1 MLDIIKNKLLYL
13 FIFSIFI
20 LSIQETIAREPYLKN
35 QNDDI
40 LCNSNKFI
48 LENNYPKKID
58 IVTSKPNL
66 WYKNAAQVI
75 KYKRK
80 NKYAKIDDRFK
91 KYFKSKIDVTFQ
103 NNLTCRFNGLVRL
116 HGGRYDHFDNE
127 NFFSLRLKINN
138 GHILNNNIFT
148 FYIPPARGGNEEIFI
163 SHLFKELGILS
174 PDTNYVKL
182 NINGFGAKKY
192 IFQERHSIPFLIKNK
207 LIPSAIVSSNRKYN
221 FEKLQTKKFFIARID
236 GGSKNFNY
244 KKTYG
249 IDHPKRNN
257 IFFNSL
263 SKLNF
268 ILHDSY
274 IKSNFEDEHYYI
286 DFSNENIKELVDIK
300 KIGIFDSILL
310 AVGGS
315 SGLEADDRRFY
326 YDPIYEKL
334 VPIYYDGMP
343 RILNDYDLMINSKNN
358 SYVNL
363 LNFNYLKE
371 GAENS
376 IQLLKKINLLKLQ
389 KKLKKNGFEI
399 SEDKLASVIE
409 RITNNLLLL
418 KKFNSENT
426 LSLSQPL
433 TQDYPPKFTKPIKII
448 YSNDKLLD
456 FESCDLLKKNCE
468 KINFNKKEIKE
479 LLNSQTIDRDGLNY
493 LFFGSRFF
501 DAKFKVKM
509 PILAK
514 LKKIELNNFNIFHD
528 IEDQHILIDK
538 KNKKIKIKKINKNQ
552 NIIFKGQID
561 NWTFFVKGENQEKNN
576 ENALFGSCITFI
588 DSILINLNFD
598 IQNSSCLDS
607 IKFLRSNGSIDKIMI
622 SNATGDGLAA
632 DFSEIKINTI
642 LIKNSND
649 DCINFKDGIYQIDY
663 ISLENCKDRG
673 LSAGLGS
680 NVKVNNFYS
689 ENTTVAVYAK
699 DSSTVSI
706 DNALINN
713 TGHCLVGYRVLDVY
727 NGGNFF
733 INKKKLNCSKNKF
746 YISGNSEWINQ

>member
-1 MLDIIKNKLLYL
+1 MLDIIKNKLLHL
-13 FIFSIFI
+13 FIFFVFI
-20 LSIQETIAREPYLKN
+20 LSIHETIAREPYLKN
-35 QNDDI
+35 QNKDI
-40 LCNSNKFI
+40 LCNSNKFV
-48 LENNYPKKID
+48 LENNYPKKIN
-58 IVTSKPNL
+58 IETSKPNL
-66 WYKNAAQVI
+66 WYKNAAQVT

-91 KYFKSKIDVTFQ
+91 KYFKSKIEVTFQ
-103 NNLTCRFNGLVRL
+103 NNLTCRFNGHVRL

-127 NFFSLRLKINN
+127 NFFSVRLKINN

-148 FYIPPARGGNEEIFI
+148 FYIPAARGGNDEIFI
-163 SHLFKELGILS
+163 SQLYKELGILS
-174 PDTNYVKL
+174 PDTSYVKL
-182 NINGFGAKKY
+182 NVNGFGAKKY
-192 IFQERHSIPFLIKNK
+192 ILQERHSIPFLIKNK

-221 FEKLQTKKFFIARID
+221 FEKLQTKKFFTARID
-236 GGSKNFNY
+236 GGSKNLNY
-244 KKTYG
+244 NKTYG
-249 IDHPKRNN
+249 IDHPKRKN
-257 IFFNSL
+257 IFYNSL

-268 ILHDSY
+268 ILHDAY
-274 IKSNFEDEHYYI
+274 IKSNYENEHYYI

-326 YDPIYEKL
+326 YDPIYERL
-334 VPIYYDGMP
+334 IPIYYDGMP
-343 RILNDYDLMINSKNN
+343 RILSGYDLMINSKNN

-409 RITNNLLLL
+409 RIINNLLLL

-433 TQDYPPKFTKPIKII
+433 PQDYPPKFNKPVKII
-448 YSNDKLLD
+448 YSNDTLFD

-479 LLNSQTIDRDGLNY
+479 LLNSQTIKRDGFNY
-493 LFFGSRFF
+493 LFFGSQFF
-501 DAKFKVKM
+501 DSKFKVKI
-509 PILAK
+509 PILGK
-514 LKKIELNNFNIFHD
+514 LKKIKLNNFNIYHD

-538 KNKKIKIKKINKNQ
+538 KNKKIELKKVDKNQ

-576 ENALFGSCITFI
+576 ENALFSSCITFI

-607 IKFLRSNGSIDKIMI
+607 IKFLRSNGSIDKIII

-649 DCINFKDGIYQIDY
+649 DCINFKNGIYQINY

-680 NVKVNNFYS
+680 NVKVKNFYS

-706 DNALINN
+706 DKASINN

-727 NGGNFF
+727 SGGNFF
-733 INKKKLNCSKNKF
+733 INKNKLNCSKNKF